1 MILMIEEFFLLK
13 GVVKSLFVDC
23 FRKDIKVIE
32 YNGNFE
38 WIEEIK
44 IFDFFEES

>member
-1 MILMIEEFFLLK
+1 MGLMIEEFFLLK
-13 GVVKSLFVDC
+13 GVGRSLVVDI
-23 FRKDIKVIE
+23 FRKDTKLVE

-38 WIEEIK
+38 RIEEIK